1 MNKRGF
7 TLIEILSS
15 ITIMALIATIA
26 SFNFV
31 KIFDNEQEIGENN
44 KDNIITTAACIYIEL
59 EENKNL
65 KNTCLK
71 NGCEITTDTLIES
84 GLLKEDDVNNSKII
98 NIYKEN
104 NEKKCVIK

>member
-1 MNKRGF
+1 MNKKGF
-7 TLIEILSS
+7 TLVEILSS

-31 KIFDNEQEIGENN
+31 KIFDNEKEIGENN

-65 KNTCLK
+65 KNTCLT
-71 NGCEITTDTLIES
+71 NGCEITTDTLIKS
-84 GLLKEDDVNNSKII
+84 GLLKDDDVNNTKVI